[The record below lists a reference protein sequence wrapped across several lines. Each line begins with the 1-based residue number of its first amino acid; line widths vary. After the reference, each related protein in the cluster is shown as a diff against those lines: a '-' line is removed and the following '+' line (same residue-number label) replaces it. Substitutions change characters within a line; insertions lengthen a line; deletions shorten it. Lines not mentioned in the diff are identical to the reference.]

1 MSTCQRI
8 HFDDLYSGGGG
19 ELSGGIDDKEQE
31 LSGGIDDKEQELS
44 GGRGSRGP
52 VRVKVCYMCGNVV
65 VFLLENKYD
74 ALLLLLLLFYILHLS
89 LSFYVFVSVFTK
101 IFFYF
106 QFLLSYFLLFMSD
119 CKAFT
124 YLLFTIFFEV

>member
-1 MSTCQRI
+1 MTRSRSCQGEEDQEDLSELKSVTCVGM
-8 HFDDLYSGGGG
+8 L
-19 ELSGGIDDKEQE
+19 LS
-31 LSGGIDDKEQELS
+31 
-44 GGRGSRGP
+44 
-52 VRVKVCYMCGNVV
+52 
-65 VFLLENKYD
+65 FLLENKHG
-74 ALLLLLLLFYILHLS
+74 AFLLLFFFHILHLS